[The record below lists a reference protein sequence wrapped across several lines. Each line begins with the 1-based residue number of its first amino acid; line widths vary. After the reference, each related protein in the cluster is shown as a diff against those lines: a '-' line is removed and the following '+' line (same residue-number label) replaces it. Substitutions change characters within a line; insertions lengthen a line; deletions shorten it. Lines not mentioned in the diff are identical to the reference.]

1 MNTSTLSLDISAEE
15 EVLTEQLRHIYN
27 CKDCSYHTRFKSNLN
42 KHVKRMHPVQGTTKE
57 SYWPCDACG
66 KNFKSRFGLELH
78 VKNKHKKEFI
88 YTCKVCN
95 KGYNQRIQFRYHLSS
110 HSSVG
115 LDKCKSCRKE
125 LNSNGSL
132 KRHLDT
138 CPFSQNKSQ
147 PFICD
152 ICQSTFSKKYK
163 LDEHRRGKHGEKKY
177 ACTSCGNRYG
187 WRSSLKAHS
196 KVWHL
201 KKQ

>member
-1 MNTSTLSLDISAEE
+1 
-15 EVLTEQLRHIYN
+15 
-27 CKDCSYHTRFKSNLN
+27 
-42 KHVKRMHPVQGTTKE
+42 
-57 SYWPCDACG
+57 
-66 KNFKSRFGLELH
+66 
-78 VKNKHKKEFI
+78 
-88 YTCKVCN
+88 
-95 KGYNQRIQFRYHLSS
+95 LSS

-196 KVWHL
+196 KVCHL